1 MKNSLSHAA
10 HVVKRWFLNLYPIQQ
25 VVLGYFSYIILGWL
39 FLLLPWSQKAKNISW
54 LDHLFTATSAVST
67 TGLTTISVADSYTF
81 FGQCIVLFLIQLGG
95 LGYMT
100 LSSFI
105 VLAASGKMSA
115 FRQGI
120 TSATLS
126 LPKGFELAR
135 FLQQMICFTLSIELI
150 GACGLY
156 LIFSKEGVPQPLWQ
170 AIFHS
175 VSAFC
180 TAGFSLFNTSF
191 EAYRDHVGLN
201 CLIIVLSYLG
211 AIGFIVMNDVWTS
224 LKDRRAHMTL
234 TSKIILMST
243 LWISAVGTLLFFFDE
258 SSTQSLPFFQR
269 AMTAFF
275 QTMTASTTVGFNT
288 IPIGALTP
296 SSLLLLTLIMIIGA
310 SPAGTGGGLKTTTF
324 TALWAVM
331 ASTFRQQEKITF
343 LKKQIPLSRV
353 FSAVASFMF
362 YTFTLALGIYG
373 LALVEKLP
381 LHDLIFEAASALGTV
396 GLSRGI
402 TGNLTEAG
410 KMIITALMFLGRI
423 GPISIGIALFI
434 SRKKISDFATEEDVA
449 I

>member
-1 MKNSLSHAA
+1 MKNSLDRAA

-25 VVLGYFSYIILGWL
+25 VVLGYLSYIILGWF
-39 FLLLPWSQKAKNISW
+39 FLLLPWSQKVKNMSW

-67 TGLTTISVADSYTF
+67 TGLATMSIADSYTF
-81 FGQCIVLFLIQLGG
+81 FGQGIVLFLIQLGG

-105 VLAASGKMSA
+105 VLSASGKISS
-115 FRQGI
+115 FRHRI
-120 TSATLS
+120 TSTALS
-126 LPKGFELAR
+126 LPQGFEVIR
-135 FLQQMICFTLSIELI
+135 FLRQVIGFTLIIEII
-150 GACGLY
+150 GTWGLY
-156 LIFSKEGVPQPLWQ
+156 FIFVKEDVPQALWE

-180 TAGFSLFNTSF
+180 TAGFSLFNTSL
-191 EAYRDHVGLN
+191 EAYRNHVGLN

-211 AIGFIVMNDVWTS
+211 AIGFIVMSDVWTS
-224 LKDRRAHMTL
+224 LKYRKTHITL

-243 LWISAVGTLLFFFDE
+243 LWISVIGTLLLFFDE
-258 SSTQSLPFFQR
+258 SSTRSLPFFQR

-288 IPIGALTP
+288 IPIGALTA
-296 SSLLLLTLIMIIGA
+296 SSLFLLTLIMIIGA

-343 LKKQIPLSRV
+343 FKKQIPRARI
-353 FSAVASFMF
+353 FSAIASLMF
-362 YTFTLALGIYG
+362 YLFTFIAGVYALTLT
-373 LALVEKLP
+373 EKLP
-381 LHDLIFEAASALGTV
+381 LPDLAFEAASALGTV

-402 TGNLTEAG
+402 TGNLTNLG
-410 KMIITALMFLGRI
+410 KIIITALMFLGRI
-423 GPISIGIALFI
+423 GPISIGMALFTT
-434 SRKKISDFATEEDVA
+434 REKISDFATEEDIA